1 MNDSEK
7 LDLILKKLKAIE
19 IQLNIKPRS
28 LYDNLK
34 PALSVADAATLL
46 GCTQTKV
53 RQYVKWKMVE
63 SFKVGHKIMIITDS
77 LEDLIKQNISE

>member
-53 RQYVKWKMVE
+53 RQYV
-63 SFKVGHKIMIITDS
+63 
-77 LEDLIKQNISE
+77 

>member
-34 PALSVADAATLL
+34 PALSVADVATLL

-53 RQYVKWKMVE
+53 RQYVKWNMVDN
-63 SFKVGHKIMIITDS
+63 FKVGHKIMIITDS